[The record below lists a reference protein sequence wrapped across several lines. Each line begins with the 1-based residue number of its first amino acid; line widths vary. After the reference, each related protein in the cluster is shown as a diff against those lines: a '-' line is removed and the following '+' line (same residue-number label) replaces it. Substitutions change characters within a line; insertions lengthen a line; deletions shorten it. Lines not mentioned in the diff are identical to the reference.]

1 MECEIEGDDLTTA
14 LNNDWVYEF
23 DDLML
28 YNPQNMIDTALG
40 KIELAQYKADFS
52 KIGLPDEY
60 RWAVENSSSDTDSEK
75 EIDNPP
81 EETETETETE
91 TEDLEPPRKKIK
103 L

>member
-1 MECEIEGDDLTTA
+1 MA
-14 LNNDWVYEF
+14 LDNDWVYEC

-28 YNPQNMIDTALG
+28 YNPQNMIDTAMG

-75 EIDNPP
+75 ESDHPP
-81 EETETETETE
+81 EVEESAESVES
-91 TEDLEPPRKKIK
+91 EPPRKKIK
-103 L
+103 H